1 MALQICPECNSQV
14 STTAKSCP
22 SCGYRE
28 KKKGYVG
35 VIVVLLLVAIVVG
48 YAGKRMLGENPILD
62 ALMNIQTP
70 LLVGEVPSDARQLA
84 PHVES
89 YLVSGRKL
97 PNPISDGV
105 RGLDLA
111 CESSR
116 RSCFSQPRRL

>member
-1 MALQICPECNSQV
+1 MSSIDQTIYRSSMAFY
-14 STTAKSCP
+14 TTEEILDYFKSG
-22 SCGYRE
+22 SIRE
-28 KKKGYVG
+28 HRLDSEEILFRLGEAVQRIYFIKKG
-35 VIVVLLLVAIVVG
+35 
-48 YAGKRMLGENPILD
+48 
-62 ALMNIQTP
+62 
-70 LLVGEVPSDARQLA
+70 EVRA
-84 PHVES
+84 ET